1 IIQLVN
7 TTVSSSWTNDN
18 PIYAR
23 PGVLY
28 SNYYYDTFDL
38 TVSMA
43 GTYAIGSDSTI
54 DTYGSLYNGSFV
66 PGYPQMNLLIHNGG
80 SESSS
85 RQFQFQVYLEP
96 HVRYI
101 LVATTYGTWTTGSYS
116 VVVFGPQRIT
126 LIGTTIVVT
135 TPLALITDDGYRTDP
150 TSK

>member
-1 IIQLVN
+1 MIPLVN
-7 TTVSSSWTNDN
+7 TTVSSSWTNGN

-23 PGVLY
+23 PGDFN

-43 GTYAIGSDSTI
+43 GTYAVGSDSTI

-66 PGYPQMNLLIHNGG
+66 PDYPQMNLLIHNDD

-85 RQFQFQVYLEP
+85 RQFRFQVYLEP

-101 LVATTYGTWTTGSYS
+101 LVATTYGTWTTGPYS
-116 VVVFGPQRIT
+116 VVVSGPQRIT
-126 LIGTTIVVT
+126 LIRTTIVVT
-135 TPLALITDDGYRTDP
+135 TPLVPITDDGYRTDP
-150 TSK
+150 T